1 MATAS
6 LDDVSSIEIEDA
18 MLQLHAMITASTRH
32 LLEYIREFDR
42 REAWRRDGATSMTH
56 WLCGRLNVSFA
67 TAKSWIESAYGL
79 EQLPATTEAFGSGTI
94 SYDQVKE
101 LVRFATPERDAE
113 LARQAR
119 GWSAAEVKRRAA
131 NERPIDAT
139 QMHDERYLRMRW
151 DERFGMLRIWAQLPD
166 TDGAT
171 VEKALSRI
179 ADQER
184 PDPRA
189 DFEKACAD
197 ALVELAS
204 MRLGSDPDVDRATIV
219 VHVDADTLTT
229 GGEGVGRLENGIP
242 IAPET
247 VRRLGCDGRV
257 QLLVKRDGESFGVGR
272 ASRKLPA
279 WLLRHIKER
288 DGGCRF
294 PGCTHYRWLHAH
306 HIRHW
311 ASGGATDSDN
321 PRRKLSHPSRKVREA
336 DNGGSECRSARPSRR
351 PPSTA
356 GSLSTPRAKA
366 SGSCGNRSSARSS
379 RPRGAGSSRR
389 STSTTTRAP
398 TRVSRA
404 RPTSGCWSTS
414 RPAAATP

>member
-1 MATAS
+1 MTSGS
-6 LDDVSSIEIEDA
+6 LDACPSIDIEDA
-18 MLQLHAMITASTRH
+18 ITQLHAMITASTRH
-32 LLEYIREFDR
+32 LLEYIREFDK
-42 REAWRRDGATSMTH
+42 REAWRRDGATSATH

-67 TAKSWIESAYGL
+67 TAKSWVESAHAL
-79 EQLPATTEAFGSGTI
+79 AELPATTEAFGTGAI

-101 LVRFATPERDAE
+101 LVRFATPERDEE
-113 LARQAR
+113 LARQAP

-131 NERPIDAT
+131 NERAIDPH
-139 QMHDERYLRMRW
+139 QMHDDRYLRMRW

-204 MRLGSDPDVDRATIV
+204 MRLGADPDVDRATIV
-219 VHVDADTLTT
+219 VHVDEEALTT
-229 GGEGVGRLENGIP
+229 GEGLGHLENGIP
-242 IAPET
+242 ITAET

-257 QLLVKRDGESFGVGR
+257 QLFVKREGESFGVGR
-272 ASRKLPA
+272 ASRKLPE
-279 WLLRHIKER
+279 WLRRHIRER

-294 PGCTHYRWLHAH
+294 PGCTHDRWLHAH

-311 ASGGATDSDN
+311 AAGGSTDSDN
-321 PRRKLSHPSRKVREA
+321 LVMLCGYHHRLVHD
-336 DNGGSECRSARPSRR
+336 DNWKMIANDDGSLDFIRPDGHRLPTR
-351 PPSTA
+351 PPP
-356 GSLSTPRAKA
+356 L
-366 SGSCGNRSSARSS
+366 
-379 RPRGAGSSRR
+379 RPEINERFFGGVAGSS
-389 STSTTTRAP
+389 P
-398 TRVSRA
+398 
-404 RPTSGCWSTS
+404 
-414 RPAAATP
+414 

>member
-1 MATAS
+1 MTSNPLDACAS
-6 LDDVSSIEIEDA
+6 LEIEDA
-18 MLQLHAMITASTRH
+18 ITQLHAMITASTRH

-42 REAWRRDGATSMTH
+42 REAWRRDGATSITH
-56 WLCGRLNVSFA
+56 WLCARLNVSFA
-67 TAKSWIESAYGL
+67 TAKSWVESAHAL
-79 EQLPATTEAFGSGTI
+79 EQLPATTEAFGNGTL

-101 LVRFATPERDAE
+101 LVRFATPEQDAE
-113 LARQAR
+113 LAREAP

-131 NERPIDAT
+131 NARPIDPM
-139 QMHDERYLRMRW
+139 QMHEERYLRMRW

-171 VEKALSRI
+171 VEKALARM

-204 MRLGSDPDVDRATIV
+204 MRLGSDPDVDRATVV
-219 VHVDADTLTT
+219 VHVDADALTT
-229 GGEGVGRLENGIP
+229 GEGVGHLENGIP
-242 IAPET
+242 VTAET

-257 QLLVKRDGESFGVGR
+257 QLFVKRDGESLGVGR

-311 ASGGATDSDN
+311 ASGGTTDDDN
-321 PRRKLSHPSRKVREA
+321 LVMLCGYHHRLVHDDDWKMVANADGTLDFIRPDGHTLEAQPPPLRPEIRERFL
-336 DNGGSECRSARPSRR
+336 G
-351 PPSTA
+351 
-356 GSLSTPRAKA
+356 
-366 SGSCGNRSSARSS
+366 SGSPS
-379 RPRGAGSSRR
+379 P
-389 STSTTTRAP
+389 P
-398 TRVSRA
+398 
-404 RPTSGCWSTS
+404 
-414 RPAAATP
+414 

>member
-1 MATAS
+1 MSANAMDACAS
-6 LDDVSSIEIEDA
+6 VEIEDA
-18 MLQLHAMITASTRH
+18 ITQLHAMITASTRH

-56 WLCGRLNVSFA
+56 WLCARLNVSYA
-67 TAKSWIESAYGL
+67 TAKDWVEATNAL
-79 EQLPATTEAFGSGTI
+79 EELPATTQAFGDATLSW
-94 SYDQVKE
+94 DQVKE
-101 LVRFATPERDAE
+101 LVRFATPERDEE
-113 LARQAR
+113 LAAQAP
-119 GWSAAEVKRRAA
+119 GWSVAEVKRRAR
-131 NERPIDAT
+131 NERPIDPT
-139 QMHDERYLRMRW
+139 QAHDERYLRMRW

-219 VHVDADTLTT
+219 VHVDEQTLST
-229 GGEGVGRLENGIP
+229 GEGVGHLENGIP
-242 IAPET
+242 LHPDT
-247 VRRLGCDGRV
+247 VRRLGCDGRI
-257 QLLVKRDGESFGVGR
+257 QLLVKRDGEALGVGR
-272 ASRKLPA
+272 ASRKLPG

-311 ASGGATDSDN
+311 ASGGPTD
-321 PRRKLSHPSRKVREA
+321 A
-336 DNGGSECRSARPSRR
+336 DNLVMLCGYHHRLVHDGDWQMVPKPDGTLEFIRPDGVPVATR
-351 PPSTA
+351 PP
-356 GSLSTPRAKA
+356 GL
-366 SGSCGNRSSARSS
+366 
-379 RPRGAGSSRR
+379 RPEIRERFFGPGP
-389 STSTTTRAP
+389 AP
-398 TRVSRA
+398 
-404 RPTSGCWSTS
+404 
-414 RPAAATP
+414 